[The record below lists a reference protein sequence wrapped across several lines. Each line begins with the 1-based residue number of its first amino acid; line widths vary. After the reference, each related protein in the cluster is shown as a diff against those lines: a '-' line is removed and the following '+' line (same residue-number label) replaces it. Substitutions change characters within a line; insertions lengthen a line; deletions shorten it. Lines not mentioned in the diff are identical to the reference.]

1 MFKRRLFRILTIIGL
16 AVLGLL
22 GGLVAFASYASE
34 RRHDLA
40 LPAIA
45 ADRSPEGVARGAA
58 IFHTTCE
65 ACHRAPTGERA
76 SGAPIHDAPA
86 WLGTLHSGN
95 LTSDRT
101 AGIGALSD
109 GLAARTIRYGV
120 NRDGHWV
127 PMPAYA
133 MSDADLAAV
142 LGFLRSDDPLFRP
155 DARPAPRTRLSV
167 AGRSLLF
174 LAGVFTPPS
183 RPASIAAPPKAASVD
198 YGRYLAE
205 GVYQCG
211 DCHSPSFDSAK
222 GQGEGAFAGGIELRN
237 GAGETIYSP
246 NISRDEAAGIGRWSR
261 DQFAA
266 AVRSGIR
273 PDGSALGHPM
283 PHFRGA
289 DDVEVDAL
297 LAFLRSFPPQAT
309 PVQGRSPAVAESPV
323 AAGAQTTT
331 RQTSEPQQNFE
342 RLGCVTCHGKGAP
355 FEAKLAQASGKP
367 VADVAR
373 WIRNPELYRPG
384 TAMPTFA
391 SVLDE
396 PSALALANWIQQG
409 AR

>member
-1 MFKRRLFRILTIIGL
+1 MLKRRLFRILTITGL
-16 AVLGLL
+16 AALTLL
-22 GGLVAFASYASE
+22 VALVAFASAAAE
-34 RRHDLA
+34 RRHDLP
-40 LPAIA
+40 LPAVV

-76 SGAPIHDAPA
+76 SGAPLYDAPE

-109 GLAARTIRYGV
+109 ALAARTIRFGIS
-120 NRDGHWV
+120 REGRWV

-133 MSDADLAAV
+133 LSDADLAAV
-142 LGFLRSDDPLFRP
+142 LGFLRSGDPLFRP
-155 DARPAPRTRLSV
+155 DPQPAPRTQLSL
-167 AGRSLLF
+167 AGRTVLF
-174 LAGVFTPPS
+174 LAGVFTPPA
-183 RPASIAAPPKAASVD
+183 RPASINAPPKAPSVD

-211 DCHSPSFDSAK
+211 DCHSPSFDASK
-222 GQGEGAFAGGIELRN
+222 GQGSDAFAGGVELRN

-261 DQFAA
+261 DQFAL
-266 AVRSGIR
+266 AVRDGLR
-273 PDGSALGHPM
+273 PDGSALGYPM

-289 DDVEVDAL
+289 DDLEIDAL
-297 LAFLRSFPPQAT
+297 LAFLRSFPAQAT
-309 PVQGRSPAVAESPV
+309 PVEGRRPAL
-323 AAGAQTTT
+323 AQS
-331 RQTSEPQQNFE
+331 QASSAPQQNFE
-342 RLGCVTCHGKGAP
+342 RLGCVACHGKGAP

-396 PSALALANWIQQG
+396 PSALALASWIQQG